1 MKISSI
7 QQALGWILTGLLA
20 VIGITMV
27 CYGELRGLT
36 YLLLAIALF
45 PQFDL
50 PIAVRLLLAVV
61 GVVLP

>member
-1 MKISSI
+1 MKTKSI
-7 QQALGWILTGLLA
+7 QRVLGCMFTGFLA
-20 VIGITMV
+20 FIGITMV
-27 CYGELRGLT
+27 CYGDVRGLT
-36 YLLLAIALF
+36 YLLIAIALF